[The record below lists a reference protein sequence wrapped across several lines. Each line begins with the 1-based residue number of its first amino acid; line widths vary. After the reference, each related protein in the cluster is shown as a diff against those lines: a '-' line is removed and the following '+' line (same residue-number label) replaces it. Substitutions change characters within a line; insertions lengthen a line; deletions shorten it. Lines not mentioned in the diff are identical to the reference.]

1 MKYKYQSTKVIE
13 LGSTAFRQWR
23 ATHSHCS
30 KLHGYQLKAKIWFT
44 GTSLDDK
51 NWMVDFGGLKQLKSK
66 LQDIFDHTTTIAADD
81 PELELF
87 KELDKRG
94 VIDLRI
100 FENGVGIERVAEKVF
115 EVSNEYIRNLT
126 MNRCWVDRVEA
137 FEHQDNSATVTRE
150 DIERIDTCCGGVAT
164 EYKYEPVQAHEQEP
178 VHEPVQEEVQQP
190 FQGPVT
196 YIHRPGVSE
205 GMSNPFAGTKWGM

>member
-23 ATHSHCS
+23 ATHSHCC
-30 KLHGYQLKAKIWFT
+30 KLHGYQLKAKLWFT

-100 FENGVGIERVAEKVF
+100 FENGVGIERAAEKVF
-115 EVSNEYIRNLT
+115 EVSDEYVRNLT
-126 MNRCWVDRVEA
+126 MNRCWVDKVEV
-137 FEHQDNSATVTRE
+137 FEHQDNSATVMR
-150 DIERIDTCCGGVAT
+150 DSIEKNDSCCSK
-164 EYKYEPVQAHEQEP
+164 EFVQHELEFKQET
-178 VHEPVQEEVQQP
+178 VQEEAPQP
-190 FQGPVT
+190 VQGPVT
-196 YIHRPGVSE
+196 YIHRPGVTE

>member
-23 ATHSHCS
+23 ATHSHCC
-30 KLHGYQLKAKIWFT
+30 KLHGYQLKAKLWFT

-100 FENGVGIERVAEKVF
+100 FENGVGIERAAEKVF
-115 EVSNEYIRNLT
+115 EVSDEYVRNLT
-126 MNRCWVDRVEA
+126 MNRCWVDKVEV
-137 FEHQDNSATVTRE
+137 FEHQDNSATVTR
-150 DIERIDTCCGGVAT
+150 DSIEKNDSCCSK
-164 EYKYEPVQAHEQEP
+164 EFVQHEFELKQET
-178 VHEPVQEEVQQP
+178 VQGEAPQP
-190 FQGPVT
+190 LNGPVT
-196 YIHRPGVSE
+196 YVHRPGVSE

>member
-94 VIDLRI
+94 VIDLRV
-100 FENGVGIERVAEKVF
+100 FENGVGIERIAEKVF
-115 EVSNEYIRNLT
+115 EISDEYIRNLT
-126 MNRCWVDRVEA
+126 MNRCWVDKVEV
-137 FEHQDNSATVTRE
+137 FEHQDNSATVIKE
-150 DIERIDTCCGGVAT
+150 DVEKIASCCGDVAAPC
-164 EYKYEPVQAHEQEP
+164 EKEPELEA
-178 VHEPVQEEVQQP
+178 VQEQAPQH
-190 FQGPVT
+190 QGPAT
-196 YIHRPGVSE
+196 YVHRPGVTE
-205 GMSNPFAGTKWGM
+205 GMSNPFAGTKWGGPM